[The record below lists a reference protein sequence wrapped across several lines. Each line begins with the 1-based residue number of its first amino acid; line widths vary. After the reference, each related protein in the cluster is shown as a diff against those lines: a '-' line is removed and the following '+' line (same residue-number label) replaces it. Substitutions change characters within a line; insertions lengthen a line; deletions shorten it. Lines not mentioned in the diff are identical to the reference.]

1 MPRPV
6 FRMLVLVLGFGAGPA
21 LAQSAPV
28 PLTEADASTAAR
40 TMEQS
45 RRVFTD
51 RPAERP
57 AADGAQGAVPNA
69 PAPAQ
74 GNGKSP
80 PPAGPGGQPPGAL
93 SGGKPVAQR

>member
-6 FRMLVLVLGFGAGPA
+6 FPMLVLLLAFAAGPV
-21 LAQSAPV
+21 LAQSAPM
-28 PLTEADASTAAR
+28 TEADASTAAR

-45 RRVFTD
+45 RRVYTD

-57 AADGAQGAVPNA
+57 AANA

-74 GNGKSP
+74 GNGKP
-80 PPAGPGGQPPGAL
+80 PPLAVSGGQPAGAL